1 MRRLLSNSKVPR
13 VSPFRT
19 AGGLAMV
26 FLSALSVFYP
36 GCGPGAPP
44 AFDGES
50 AFTFL
55 EEQCDIGYRYPGTA
69 EHRNLQRY
77 LVDKLKAFGANVSLQ
92 PFDGFLSTGDTLH
105 LINIIANYNM
115 GSDKRILLGAH
126 YDTRPVADMDPD
138 PANRSK
144 PILGANDG
152 ASGIAVLLEIARL
165 LQSEKPP
172 IGVDIVLFDGEDYG
186 DAGKPFDFCLG
197 STHFARNLKG
207 YKPFS
212 VIVIDMIGKKGLEI
226 RREAFSQRMSPLLLD
241 EIFSIAAEIGAEEF
255 VSEGGDT
262 IIDDHLPF
270 IRAGIQAVDLID
282 FDYPSWHTLEDTPD
296 KCSPASLEA
305 VGRVLVEYIWRQKN

>member
-1 MRRLLSNSKVPR
+1 MRRLLLNFRIGS
-13 VSPFRT
+13 VSRCRT
-19 AGGLAMV
+19 AGGIVAISLFV
-26 FLSALSVFYP
+26 LSIFSP
-36 GCGPGAPP
+36 GCGPDARP

-50 AFTFL
+50 AFVFL
-55 EEQCDIGYRYPGTA
+55 EEQCDIGFRYPGTA
-69 EHRNLQRY
+69 EHRKLQRY
-77 LVDKLKAFGANVSLQ
+77 LVDKLKSFDANVSLQ

-165 LQSEKPP
+165 LQSAKPP
-172 IGVDIVLFDGEDYG
+172 VGVDIVLFDGEDYG

-207 YKPFS
+207 YKPLS
-212 VIVIDMIGKKGLEI
+212 AIIIDMIGKKGLQI
-226 RREAFSQRMSPLLLD
+226 RREAFSDRMSPQLLD

-305 VGRVLVEYIWRQKN
+305 VGSVLVEYIWRQKD